1 MALLDRS
8 LREFLDDVA
17 AEGRTPGG
25 GSAAALVT
33 ALAAAL
39 LAKIARTSTAW
50 PEGRGIAAQAESLR
64 DRAAPLAQ
72 VDAEEYEAALLAL
85 EDGGGEAGERRDFAL
100 GRAYARA
107 AEPPL
112 QIARTAA
119 DVAELAVVVA
129 RNGDLAFHADA
140 VIAAV
145 LAAAAASSAAE
156 LVGVNL
162 TASAQDER
170 GREGGG
176 VAEKAAPAAEEGRG
190 GRGENRRGGTPT
202 PAGGPLPPPR
212 ATR

>member
-17 AEGRTPGG
+17 AAGRTPGG
-25 GSAAALVT
+25 GSVAALVT

-50 PEGRGIAAQAESLR
+50 PESRGIAAQAESLR

-72 VDAEEYEAALLAL
+72 ADAEEYEAALQTR
-85 EDGGGEAGERRDFAL
+85 EDEGGEAGERRDFAL

-112 QIARTAA
+112 QIARAAA

-129 RNGDLAFHADA
+129 RNGDPAFHADA
-140 VIAAV
+140 VTAA
-145 LAAAAASSAAE
+145 LLGAAAASSAAE

-162 TASAQDER
+162 TASSGDER
-170 GREGGG
+170 VREAGRL
-176 VAEKAAPAAEEGRG
+176 AESAARAAEE
-190 GRGENRRGGTPT
+190 
-202 PAGGPLPPPR
+202 AR
-212 ATR
+212 AARE

>member
-17 AEGRTPGG
+17 ARGRTPGG

-39 LAKIARTSTAW
+39 LAKIARSSTAW
-50 PEGRGIAAQAESLR
+50 PDSTGIAAQAESLR

-72 VDAEEYEAALLAL
+72 ATAEEYEAALQAR
-85 EDGGGEAGERRDFAL
+85 EDEGEPGERRDFAL

-112 QIARTAA
+112 QIARAAA

-129 RNGDLAFHADA
+129 RNGDPAFHADA
-140 VIAAV
+140 VIAAL

-156 LVGVNL
+156 LVAVNL
-162 TASAQDER
+162 TASARDER
-170 GREGGG
+170 VRE
-176 VAEKAAPAAEEGRG
+176 AERLAESAARAAEE
-190 GRGENRRGGTPT
+190 
-202 PAGGPLPPPR
+202 AR
-212 ATR
+212 AARE

>member
-17 AEGRTPGG
+17 ARGRTPGG

-50 PEGRGIAAQAESLR
+50 PESRGIAAQAVSLR

-72 VDAEEYEAALLAL
+72 ADAEEYEAALRAR
-85 EDGGGEAGERRDFAL
+85 EDEGGQAGERRDFAL

-112 QIARTAA
+112 QIARAAA

-129 RNGDLAFHADA
+129 RNGDPAFHADA
-140 VIAAV
+140 VTAAL

-162 TASAQDER
+162 TASAGDER
-170 GREGGG
+170 VREAGRL
-176 VAEKAAPAAEEGRG
+176 AESAARAAEE
-190 GRGENRRGGTPT
+190 
-202 PAGGPLPPPR
+202 AR
-212 ATR
+212 AARE

>member
-17 AEGRTPGG
+17 ARGRTPGG

-50 PEGRGIAAQAESLR
+50 PESRGIAAQAESLR

-72 VDAEEYEAALLAL
+72 ADAEEYEAALQAR
-85 EDGGGEAGERRDFAL
+85 EDDGGEAGERRDFVL

-129 RNGDLAFHADA
+129 RNGDPAFHADA
-140 VIAAV
+140 VTAAL

-162 TASAQDER
+162 TASARDER
-170 GREGGG
+170 VRE
-176 VAEKAAPAAEEGRG
+176 AERLAESAARAAEE
-190 GRGENRRGGTPT
+190 
-202 PAGGPLPPPR
+202 AR
-212 ATR
+212 AARE

>member
-17 AEGRTPGG
+17 AAGRTPGG

-50 PEGRGIAAQAESLR
+50 PESRGIAAQAESLR

-72 VDAEEYEAALLAL
+72 ADAEEYEAALRAR
-85 EDGGGEAGERRDFAL
+85 EDDGTQAGERRDFVL

-112 QIARTAA
+112 QIARAAA

-129 RNGDLAFHADA
+129 RNGDPAFHADA
-140 VIAAV
+140 VIAAL

-162 TASAQDER
+162 TTSARDER
-170 GREGGG
+170 VREAGRL
-176 VAEKAAPAAEEGRG
+176 AESAARAAEE
-190 GRGENRRGGTPT
+190 
-202 PAGGPLPPPR
+202 AR
-212 ATR
+212 AARE

>member
-17 AEGRTPGG
+17 ARGRTPGG

-50 PEGRGIAAQAESLR
+50 PESRGIAAQAESLR

-72 VDAEEYEAALLAL
+72 ADADEYEAALQAR
-85 EDGGGEAGERRDFAL
+85 EDDGGQTGERRDFAL

-112 QIARTAA
+112 QIARAAA

-129 RNGDLAFHADA
+129 RNGDPAFHADA
-140 VIAAV
+140 VIAAL

-162 TASAQDER
+162 TASARDER
-170 GREGGG
+170 VREAGRL
-176 VAEKAAPAAEEGRG
+176 AENAARAAEE
-190 GRGENRRGGTPT
+190 
-202 PAGGPLPPPR
+202 AR
-212 ATR
+212 AARE

>member
-17 AEGRTPGG
+17 ARGRTPGG

-50 PEGRGIAAQAESLR
+50 PESRGIAAQAESLR

-72 VDAEEYEAALLAL
+72 ATAEEYEAALQAR
-85 EDGGGEAGERRDFAL
+85 EDEGQPGERRDFAL

-112 QIARTAA
+112 QIARAAA

-129 RNGDLAFHADA
+129 RNGDPAFHADA
-140 VIAAV
+140 VIAAL

-162 TASAQDER
+162 TASARDER
-170 GREGGG
+170 VRE
-176 VAEKAAPAAEEGRG
+176 AERLAESAARAAEE
-190 GRGENRRGGTPT
+190 
-202 PAGGPLPPPR
+202 AR
-212 ATR
+212 AARE

>member
-8 LREFLDDVA
+8 LRELLDDVA
-17 AEGRTPGG
+17 ARGRTPGG
-25 GSAAALVT
+25 GSVAALVT

-50 PEGRGIAAQAESLR
+50 PDSRGVAAQAESLR

-72 VDAEEYEAALLAL
+72 ATAEEYEAALQAR
-85 EDGGGEAGERRDFAL
+85 EDEGESGERRDFAL

-112 QIARTAA
+112 QIARAAA

-129 RNGDLAFHADA
+129 RNGDPAFHADA
-140 VIAAV
+140 VIAAL

-162 TASAQDER
+162 TASARDER
-170 GREGGG
+170 VRE
-176 VAEKAAPAAEEGRG
+176 AERLAESAARAAEE
-190 GRGENRRGGTPT
+190 
-202 PAGGPLPPPR
+202 AR
-212 ATR
+212 AARE

>member
-17 AEGRTPGG
+17 ARGRTPGG
-25 GSAAALVT
+25 GSVAALVT

-50 PEGRGIAAQAESLR
+50 PDSRGIAAQAESLR

-72 VDAEEYEAALLAL
+72 ATAEEYEAALQAR
-85 EDGGGEAGERRDFAL
+85 EDEGEPGERRDFAL

-112 QIARTAA
+112 QIARAAA

-129 RNGDLAFHADA
+129 RNGDPAFHADA
-140 VIAAV
+140 VIAAL

-162 TASAQDER
+162 TASARDER
-170 GREGGG
+170 VRE
-176 VAEKAAPAAEEGRG
+176 AERLAESAARAAEE
-190 GRGENRRGGTPT
+190 
-202 PAGGPLPPPR
+202 AR
-212 ATR
+212 AARE

>member
-17 AEGRTPGG
+17 AAGRTPGG

-33 ALAAAL
+33 AVAAAL

-50 PEGRGIAAQAESLR
+50 PDSRGVAAQAESLR

-72 VDAEEYEAALLAL
+72 ATAEEYEAALQAR
-85 EDGGGEAGERRDFAL
+85 EDEGEPGERRDFAL

-112 QIARTAA
+112 QIARAAA

-129 RNGDLAFHADA
+129 RNGDPAFHADA
-140 VIAAV
+140 VIAAL

-162 TASAQDER
+162 TASARDER
-170 GREGGG
+170 VRE
-176 VAEKAAPAAEEGRG
+176 AERLAESAARAAEE
-190 GRGENRRGGTPT
+190 
-202 PAGGPLPPPR
+202 AR
-212 ATR
+212 AARE

>member
-8 LREFLDDVA
+8 LRELLDDVA
-17 AEGRTPGG
+17 ARGRTPGG
-25 GSAAALVT
+25 GSVAALVT

-50 PEGRGIAAQAESLR
+50 PDSSGVAAQAESLR

-72 VDAEEYEAALLAL
+72 ATAEEYEAALQAR
-85 EDGGGEAGERRDFAL
+85 EDEGESGERRDFAL

-112 QIARTAA
+112 QIARAAA

-129 RNGDLAFHADA
+129 RNGDPAFHADA
-140 VIAAV
+140 VIAAL

-162 TASAQDER
+162 TASARDER
-170 GREGGG
+170 VRE
-176 VAEKAAPAAEEGRG
+176 AERLAESAARAAEE
-190 GRGENRRGGTPT
+190 
-202 PAGGPLPPPR
+202 AR
-212 ATR
+212 AARE

>member
-17 AEGRTPGG
+17 ARGRTPGG

-50 PEGRGIAAQAESLR
+50 PESRGIAAQAESLR

-72 VDAEEYEAALLAL
+72 ADAEEYEAALRAR
-85 EDGGGEAGERRDFAL
+85 EDEGGQAGERRDFAL

-112 QIARTAA
+112 QIARAAA

-129 RNGDLAFHADA
+129 RNGDPAFHADA
-140 VIAAV
+140 VTAAL

-162 TASAQDER
+162 TASAGDER
-170 GREGGG
+170 VREAGRL
-176 VAEKAAPAAEEGRG
+176 AESAARAAEE
-190 GRGENRRGGTPT
+190 
-202 PAGGPLPPPR
+202 AR
-212 ATR
+212 AARE

>member
-8 LREFLDDVA
+8 LRELLDDVA
-17 AEGRTPGG
+17 AAGRTPGG

-50 PEGRGIAAQAESLR
+50 PESRGIAAQAESLR

-72 VDAEEYEAALLAL
+72 ADAEEYEAALRAR
-85 EDGGGEAGERRDFAL
+85 EDDGTQAGERRDFVL

-112 QIARTAA
+112 QIARAAA

-129 RNGDLAFHADA
+129 RNGDPAFHADA
-140 VIAAV
+140 VIAAL

-162 TASAQDER
+162 TASARDER
-170 GREGGG
+170 VREAGRL
-176 VAEKAAPAAEEGRG
+176 AENAARAAEE
-190 GRGENRRGGTPT
+190 
-202 PAGGPLPPPR
+202 AR
-212 ATR
+212 AARE

>member
-17 AEGRTPGG
+17 ARGRTPAG

-50 PEGRGIAAQAESLR
+50 PESRGIAAQAESLR
-64 DRAAPLAQ
+64 DRAAPTL
-72 VDAEEYEAALLAL
+72 VLAL
-85 EDGGGEAGERRDFAL
+85 PDSGPL

-112 QIARTAA
+112 QIARAAA

-129 RNGDLAFHADA
+129 RNGDPAFHADA
-140 VIAAV
+140 VTAAL

-162 TASAQDER
+162 TASARDER
-170 GREGGG
+170 VRE
-176 VAEKAAPAAEEGRG
+176 AERLAESAARAAEE
-190 GRGENRRGGTPT
+190 
-202 PAGGPLPPPR
+202 AR
-212 ATR
+212 AARE

>member
-8 LREFLDDVA
+8 LREFLDEVA
-17 AEGRTPGG
+17 ARGRTPGG

-50 PEGRGIAAQAESLR
+50 PESRGIAAQAEALC

-72 VDAEEYEAALLAL
+72 ADAEEYEAALQAR
-85 EDGGGEAGERRDFAL
+85 EDDGGEAGERRDFAL

-112 QIARTAA
+112 QIARAAA

-129 RNGDLAFHADA
+129 RNGDPAFHADA
-140 VIAAV
+140 VTAAL

-162 TASAQDER
+162 TASARDER
-170 GREGGG
+170 VRE
-176 VAEKAAPAAEEGRG
+176 AERLAENAARAAEE
-190 GRGENRRGGTPT
+190 
-202 PAGGPLPPPR
+202 AR
-212 ATR
+212 AARE

>member
-17 AEGRTPGG
+17 AAGRTPGG

-50 PEGRGIAAQAESLR
+50 PESRGIAAQAESLR

-72 VDAEEYEAALLAL
+72 ADADEYEAALRAR
-85 EDGGGEAGERRDFAL
+85 EDDGTQAGERRDFVL

-112 QIARTAA
+112 QIARAAA

-129 RNGDLAFHADA
+129 RNGDPAFHADA
-140 VIAAV
+140 VIAAL

-162 TASAQDER
+162 TASARDER
-170 GREGGG
+170 VREAGRL
-176 VAEKAAPAAEEGRG
+176 AENAARAAEE
-190 GRGENRRGGTPT
+190 
-202 PAGGPLPPPR
+202 AR
-212 ATR
+212 AARE

>member
-17 AEGRTPGG
+17 ARGRTPGG

-50 PEGRGIAAQAESLR
+50 PESRGIAAQAESLR

-72 VDAEEYEAALLAL
+72 ASAEEYEAALQAR
-85 EDGGGEAGERRDFAL
+85 EDEGGPAGERRDFAL

-112 QIARTAA
+112 QIARAAA

-129 RNGDLAFHADA
+129 RNGDPAFHADA
-140 VIAAV
+140 VIAAL

-162 TASAQDER
+162 TASTGDER
-170 GREGGG
+170 VREAGRL
-176 VAEKAAPAAEEGRG
+176 AENAARAAEE
-190 GRGENRRGGTPT
+190 
-202 PAGGPLPPPR
+202 AR
-212 ATR
+212 AARE

>member
-17 AEGRTPGG
+17 ARGRTPGG

-50 PEGRGIAAQAESLR
+50 PESRGIAAQAESLR
-64 DRAAPLAQ
+64 GRAAPLAQ
-72 VDAEEYEAALLAL
+72 VSAEEYEAALQAR
-85 EDGGGEAGERRDFAL
+85 EDEGGLAGERRDFAL

-112 QIARTAA
+112 QIVRAAA

-129 RNGDLAFHADA
+129 RNGDPAFHADA
-140 VIAAV
+140 VIAAL

-162 TASAQDER
+162 TASARDER
-170 GREGGG
+170 VRE
-176 VAEKAAPAAEEGRG
+176 AERLAESAARAAEE
-190 GRGENRRGGTPT
+190 
-202 PAGGPLPPPR
+202 AR
-212 ATR
+212 AARE